1 MNENLFEVLR
11 AFRLDAQPV
20 SCEPYGCGH
29 INVTYLAVTES
40 GLRYILQKINN
51 NTFRDVAGLMENITA
66 VTEFLRTKTDDPRG
80 VLTLVKTHDG
90 ASYLHAQDAYWR
102 VYDFVEDSIC
112 LQLPETDEDFYQSAV
127 GFGTFQQLLT
137 DFPAAKLHET
147 IPNFHNTPDRYRALL
162 ETLERDPMHRAAQV
176 QPEIEFALARQA
188 EMATIQ
194 NALTAGELPLR
205 VTHNDTK
212 LNNVL
217 LDAKTRK
224 ALCVIDLDTVM
235 PGSSLYDF
243 GDSIRFGA
251 ATAAEDEKDLSKME
265 MSLDRF
271 RVFTRGYVR
280 ACPGLTA
287 KELELLPMGAKT
299 MTMECG
305 VRFLTDYLD
314 GDHYFAVH
322 RDGQNL
328 DRARTQFKLVADR
341 ASGKLLGAHLAGAH
355 ATDLIAETALA
366 LQMGA
371 SVQDIAHTIHAHPT
385 LAEGVFEAAHMF

>member
-1 MNENLFEVLR
+1 MDQDKINILR
-11 AFRLDAQPV
+11 IFQLDGTPV
-20 SCEPYGCGH
+20 SCDDYGSGH
-29 INVTYLAVTES
+29 VNVTFLVVTDT
-40 GLRYILQKINN
+40 GRRYILQKINHHA
-51 NTFRDVAGLMENITA
+51 FRNVQALSENIAA
-66 VTEFLRTKTDDPRG
+66 VTDFLRSKSSDPRS
-80 VLTLVKTHDG
+80 VMSLIRTKDG
-90 ASYLHAQDAYWR
+90 APHTRYGDEYWR
-102 VYDFVEDSIC
+102 VYDYVDGTIC
-112 LQLPETDEDFYQSAV
+112 LQQPETDEDFYQAAV
-127 GFGTFQQLLT
+127 GFGTFAQLLS
-137 DFPAAKLHET
+137 DFPAEKLHET
-147 IPNFHNTPDRYRALL
+147 IPNFHNTPDRYRAFL

-188 EMATIQ
+188 EMSTIQ
-194 NALTAGELPLR
+194 SALTAGELPLR

-251 ATAAEDEKDLSKME
+251 ATAAEDEKDLSKMG

-328 DRARTQFKLVADR
+328 DRCRTQFRLVADMEKKWNAMR
-341 ASGKLLGAHLAGAH
+341 KIVEEESR
-355 ATDLIAETALA
+355 
-366 LQMGA
+366 
-371 SVQDIAHTIHAHPT
+371 
-385 LAEGVFEAAHMF
+385 

>member
-1 MNENLFEVLR
+1 MYN
-11 AFRLDAQPV
+11 
-20 SCEPYGCGH
+20 
-29 INVTYLAVTES
+29 
-40 GLRYILQKINN
+40 
-51 NTFRDVAGLMENITA
+51 
-66 VTEFLRTKTDDPRG
+66 
-80 VLTLVKTHDG
+80 
-90 ASYLHAQDAYWR
+90 
-102 VYDFVEDSIC
+102 FVEDSIC
-112 LQLPETDEDFYQSAV
+112 LQLPETDDDFYQSAV

-162 ETLERDPMHRAAQV
+162 ETLERDPMHRAVQV

-188 EMATIQ
+188 EMSAIQ
-194 NALTAGELPLR
+194 NALASGKLPLR

-251 ATAAEDEKDLSKME
+251 ATAAEDEKDISKME

-328 DRARTQFKLVADR
+328 DRARTQFKLVADME
-341 ASGKLLGAHLAGAH
+341 KKW
-355 ATDLIAETALA
+355 DEMQKIVAE
-366 LQMGA
+366 
-371 SVQDIAHTIHAHPT
+371 
-385 LAEGVFEAAHMF
+385 EKER

>member
-11 AFRLDAQPV
+11 AFRLDAKPV

-29 INVTYLAVTES
+29 INVTYLAVMES
-40 GLRYILQKINN
+40 GRRYILQKINN

-80 VLTLVKTHDG
+80 VLTLVKTHDS

-102 VYDFVEDSIC
+102 TYDFVEDSIC

-162 ETLERDPMHRAAQV
+162 ETLERDPMHRAVQV

-188 EMATIQ
+188 EMSAIQ
-194 NALTAGELPLR
+194 NALASGKLPLR

-265 MSLDRF
+265 MNLERF

-299 MTMECG
+299 MTMVCG

-328 DRARTQFKLVADR
+328 DRARTQFKLVADMEKKWDEMR
-341 ASGKLLGAHLAGAH
+341 K
-355 ATDLIAETALA
+355 IVAE
-366 LQMGA
+366 
-371 SVQDIAHTIHAHPT
+371 
-385 LAEGVFEAAHMF
+385 EKER

>member
-11 AFRLDAQPV
+11 AFRLDAKPV

-40 GLRYILQKINN
+40 GRRYILQKINN

-66 VTEFLRTKTDDPRG
+66 VTEFLRTETDDPRG
-80 VLTLVKTHDG
+80 VLTLVKTHDS
-90 ASYLHAQDAYWR
+90 ASYLHAQDAYGR
-102 VYDFVEDSIC
+102 TYDFVEDSIC

-188 EMATIQ
+188 EMAAIQ

-251 ATAAEDEKDLSKME
+251 ATAAEDEKDISKME

-280 ACPGLTA
+280 ACPGLTEA
-287 KELELLPMGAKT
+287 ELALLPLGAKT

-328 DRARTQFKLVADR
+328 DRARTQFKLVADMEKKWDEMR
-341 ASGKLLGAHLAGAH
+341 KIVKEEGK
-355 ATDLIAETALA
+355 
-366 LQMGA
+366 
-371 SVQDIAHTIHAHPT
+371 
-385 LAEGVFEAAHMF
+385 